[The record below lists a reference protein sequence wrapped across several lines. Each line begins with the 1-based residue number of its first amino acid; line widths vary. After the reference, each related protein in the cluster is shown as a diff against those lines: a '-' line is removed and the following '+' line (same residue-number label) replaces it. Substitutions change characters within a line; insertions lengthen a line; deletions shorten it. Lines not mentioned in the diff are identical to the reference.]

1 MVPDL
6 RNSSTLVKKEINKA
20 VSPKLSCEDAYY
32 YFQMART

>member
-6 RNSSTLVKKEINKA
+6 RNNSTLAKKEINKA
-20 VSPKLSCEDAYY
+20 VSPNLSCEDADY